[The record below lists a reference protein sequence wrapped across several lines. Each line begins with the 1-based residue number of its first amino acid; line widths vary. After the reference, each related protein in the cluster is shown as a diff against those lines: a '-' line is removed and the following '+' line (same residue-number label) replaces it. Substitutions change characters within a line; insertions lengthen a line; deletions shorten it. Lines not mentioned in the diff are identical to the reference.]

1 MGYVSK
7 KDLIDK
13 LVTQYDYEEDKLT
26 GMTKEELTNLLDNL
40 EEEEMKVE
48 EVNEVNGETNEPMSP
63 PTPSLGDY
71 EWHDYAMTHFHK
83 DELIEGNP
91 SVDGM
96 RRVCELL
103 IGEILETQTSVVGT
117 PNEGNQYRASVVVSV
132 VIDDGK
138 NIKKFDGAAD
148 AFSGNAEQEYAR
160 HALALAETR
169 AEGRAL
175 KRALRLRKVVSAEE
189 IVDSSKIENVVVGGP
204 NKIVD
209 TQVNFV
215 DLLAKNG
222 NINVEKLVKSL
233 YNEVDGRPLVLTNIR
248 QLTYDQATALCTK
261 LSEYRNKPDSI
272 PEDIKGYKAWM
283 ESFG

>member
-7 KDLIDK
+7 KDLIEK
-13 LVTQYDYEEDKLT
+13 LVEQYDYEEDKLT
-26 GMTKEELTNLLDNL
+26 GMTKEELTNLMDSLD
-40 EEEEMKVE
+40 KG
-48 EVNEVNGETNEPMSP
+48 EVKMEPIDETVDDETTSSEPAP
-63 PTPSLGDY
+63 PSMGDY
-71 EWHDYAMTHFHK
+71 EWHNYAMSHFHK
-83 DELIEGNP
+83 DELMDGNP

-103 IGEILETQTSVVGT
+103 VGTILETHTNVVGT
-117 PNEGNQYRASVVVSV
+117 PNEGNQYRASVVVSI
-132 VIDDGK
+132 VIDDSDNVK
-138 NIKKFDGAAD
+138 RFDGAAD
-148 AFSGNAEQEYAR
+148 AFSGNAEPEYAR

-233 YNEVDGRPLVLTNIR
+233 YNEVGNIR

-261 LSEYRNKPDSI
+261 LSEYRNKPDSV
-272 PEDIKGYKAWM
+272 PEDVKGYKAWM